1 MEVYLKSD
9 IGLVRTSNQDA
20 CKCGSFSDQ
29 AVWAVVC
36 DGMGGANGGNVASE
50 VAVETVAQ
58 LLMQEY
64 DKALTNDQTVDLLTG
79 VVQRANSKLYEMQK
93 ADQML
98 RGMGTTIE
106 LVLVKENKAHIVH
119 VGDSR
124 VYAIRENKI
133 QQLTVDHSVVQEM
146 VEKGELTPEQAMVH
160 PNKNY
165 ITRALGIVPQIHLD
179 YIEAP
184 FEPGDKILLCSDGL
198 TNYLTPEEIVKLSLE
213 NNADAFTQALVEG
226 AKELGGS
233 DNITVAVI
241 TAQQ

>member
-58 LLMQEY
+58 FLTQEY

-133 QQLTVDHSVVQEM
+133 QQLTVDHSVVHEM

-198 TNYLTPEEIVKLSLE
+198 TNYLTPEEIVRLSLE
-213 NNADAFTQALVEG
+213 NSADAFTQALVEG
-226 AKELGGS
+226 AKGLGGS

>member
-106 LVLVKENKAHIVH
+106 LVLVKENKVHIVH

-124 VYAIRENKI
+124 VYAIRKNKI

-213 NNADAFTQALVEG
+213 NNADAFTQALVDG

>member
-58 LLMQEY
+58 FLTQEY

-146 VEKGELTPEQAMVH
+146 VEKGEKA
-160 PNKNY
+160 
-165 ITRALGIVPQIHLD
+165 
-179 YIEAP
+179 
-184 FEPGDKILLCSDGL
+184 
-198 TNYLTPEEIVKLSLE
+198 
-213 NNADAFTQALVEG
+213 
-226 AKELGGS
+226 
-233 DNITVAVI
+233 
-241 TAQQ
+241 

>member
-106 LVLVKENKAHIVH
+106 LVLVKENKVHIVH

-124 VYAIRENKI
+124 VYAIRKNKI

-146 VEKGELTPEQAMVH
+146 VEKGELTPEQAMVQQ
-160 PNKNY
+160 NKNY

-213 NNADAFTQALVEG
+213 NNADAFTQALVDG

>member
-106 LVLVKENKAHIVH
+106 LVLVKENKVHIVH

-124 VYAIRENKI
+124 VYAIRKNKI

-146 VEKGELTPEQAMVH
+146 VEKGELTPEQA
-160 PNKNY
+160 
-165 ITRALGIVPQIHLD
+165 RALGIVPQIHLD

-213 NNADAFTQALVEG
+213 NNADAFTQALVDG

>member
-1 MEVYLKSD
+1 
-9 IGLVRTSNQDA
+9 
-20 CKCGSFSDQ
+20 
-29 AVWAVVC
+29 
-36 DGMGGANGGNVASE
+36 MGGANGGNVASE

-106 LVLVKENKAHIVH
+106 LVLVKENKVHIVH

-124 VYAIRENKI
+124 VYAIRKNKI

-213 NNADAFTQALVEG
+213 NNADAFTQALVDG

>member
-106 LVLVKENKAHIVH
+106 LVLVKENKAD
-119 VGDSR
+119 GCGLSN
-124 VYAIRENKI
+124 Y
-133 QQLTVDHSVVQEM
+133 
-146 VEKGELTPEQAMVH
+146 
-160 PNKNY
+160 NY
-165 ITRALGIVPQIHLD
+165 ISPELLVSFLRYAYSRTDVFQKLYKALPIGGVDGTLEFRMKKGTLSHRNVHAKTGSFTAINCLAGYLKARNGHEIAFAIMNQNALSGREARAFQ
-179 YIEAP
+179 
-184 FEPGDKILLCSDGL
+184 
-198 TNYLTPEEIVKLSLE
+198 
-213 NNADAFTQALVEG
+213 DAVCDEM
-226 AKELGGS
+226 
-233 DNITVAVI
+233 IR
-241 TAQQ
+241 

>member
-58 LLMQEY
+58 FLTQEY

-124 VYAIRENKI
+124 VYAIRKNKI

-213 NNADAFTQALVEG
+213 NNADAFTQALVDG

>member
-58 LLMQEY
+58 FLTQEY

-198 TNYLTPEEIVKLSLE
+198 TNYLTPEEIVRLPLE
-213 NNADAFTQALVEG
+213 NSADAFTQALVEG
-226 AKELGGS
+226 AKGLGGS

>member
-29 AVWAVVC
+29 AVWAIVC

-106 LVLVKENKAHIVH
+106 LVLVKENKVHIVH

-124 VYAIRENKI
+124 VYAIRKNKI

-213 NNADAFTQALVEG
+213 NNADAFTQALVDG

-233 DNITVAVI
+233 DNIKVAVI